1 MGGEANMHNIK
12 NTAWAGQPLAQAKRV
27 LIMTH
32 GRGASAQ
39 SILSLAVE
47 LDVQDFALAAPQAT
61 GNTWYPY
68 SFLAPETQNEPGLS
82 AGLQVLGELVDE
94 IKQQG
99 FDSQQIYLLG
109 FSQGACLTSEFV
121 ARNAQPF
128 GGVFILSGGVIG
140 DSIKPERY
148 SGDFE
153 GTPIFLGCSDVDSHV
168 PLYRVQDS
176 TALFKNLGA
185 NVTEKIYPNA
195 PHSIFQDELNHI
207 NRILN
212 DTK

>member
-1 MGGEANMHNIK
+1 MHNIK
-12 NTAWAGQPLAQAKRV
+12 NTVWAGQTLAQAKRV

-39 SILSLAVE
+39 SILSLAAELEVE
-47 LDVQDFALAAPQAT
+47 DFALAAPQAT

-68 SFLAPETQNEPGLS
+68 SFLAPEIQNEPGLS
-82 AGLQVLGELVDE
+82 AGLQVLGQLVEE
-94 IKQQG
+94 IKREG
-99 FDSQQIYLLG
+99 FDSPQIYLLG

-168 PLYRVQDS
+168 PLHRVQDS
-176 TALFKNLGA
+176 TTLFQKLGA

>member
-1 MGGEANMHNIK
+1 MHDIK
-12 NTAWAGQPLAQAKRV
+12 NTVWAGQPLAQAKRV

-39 SILSLAVE
+39 SILGLAAE

-68 SFLAPETQNEPGLS
+68 SFLVSEAQNEPGLS
-82 AGLQVLGELVDE
+82 AGLNVLGQLVAQ
-94 IKQQG
+94 IKAAG
-99 FDSQQIYLLG
+99 FDSRQIYLLG

-140 DSIKPERY
+140 DSVKNERY
-148 SGDFE
+148 VGDFTE
-153 GTPIFLGCSDVDSHV
+153 TPIFLGCSDVDAHV
-168 PLYRVQDS
+168 PKHRVQDS
-176 TALFKNLGA
+176 TQIFRRLGA
-185 NVTEKIYPNA
+185 TVTEKIYPNA
-195 PHSIFQDELNHI
+195 PHSIFQDEINHI
-207 NRILN
+207 NLILN
-212 DTK
+212 NPK